1 MVLVDSSVWIAH
13 LRMAERTL
21 LGLIDDENVGGHPFV
36 VGEVAL
42 GHLHAR
48 PTMMELLRDLPQALI
63 ADDDEV
69 FKLIERH
76 RLFGRGVGYVDCHL
90 LASARI
96 SDAQIWSRDRRLM
109 TIAAEMGIAFVET
122 TH

>member
-1 MVLVDSSVWIAH
+1 
-13 LRMAERTL
+13 
-21 LGLIDDENVGGHPFV
+21 
-36 VGEVAL
+36 
-42 GHLHAR
+42 
-48 PTMMELLRDLPQALI
+48 MELLRDLPQALI